1 MGSFGH
7 RRKERRLE
15 RELTAAE
22 ERVEMAKEGQ
32 RDARS
37 LRGMPGSKQAI
48 KTAAS
53 TINSANRAV
62 KKAQAKLDKH
72 QRG

>member
-1 MGSFGH
+1 MSFGE

-15 RELTAAE
+15 KNLTAAE

-37 LRGMPGSKQAI
+37 LRGMPGSKQAV
-48 KTAAS
+48 KTSAS
-53 TINSANRAV
+53 QINKANREV